1 MAAQTGPKLRW
12 VLSSETDAIVTGQP
26 EVTLPVPRTCPFA
39 PPPEYQQL
47 REQSPVARL
56 AMASGR
62 QAWVLTRHE
71 DIRAVLSDPRFS
83 SDRTHQ
89 SFPAPRRGQELASG
103 FKFSLISMDPPE
115 HGPARRGVAGE
126 FTARR
131 MQALAPRV
139 QQIVDQHLDAMLAG
153 PRPADLVQALSLPV
167 PSLVICELL
176 GVPYADHEFFQTRS
190 TVLLRGSGPVSERIQ
205 AGLDLL
211 TYLDELVTQRE
222 QDPTDDLIGRQLR
235 GGTIEHGELVS
246 LALLLLIAGHET
258 TANMISLSALALIE
272 DPAARQAIRD
282 DPARTPGAVEELLR
296 YFTITDLTLFRVA
309 TADIEVGGQ
318 LIRAGEPVIALVLAG
333 NHDPAAFENP
343 GQLDIG
349 RDARPHLAFG
359 FGPHQCL
366 GQNLARM
373 ELQVV
378 LDTLLRRVP
387 GLKLAAP
394 VEDLQFKDDAFV
406 YGAYELPVTW

>member
-1 MAAQTGPKLRW
+1 
-12 VLSSETDAIVTGQP
+12 VTGQP
-26 EVTLPVPRTCPFA
+26 DVTIPVPRRGPFA
-39 PPPEYQQL
+39 PPAEYQQL
-47 REQSPVARL
+47 REQAPVARL
-56 AMASGR
+56 TMGNGR
-62 QAWVLTRHE
+62 PAWVLTRHE
-71 DIRAVLSDPRFS
+71 DIRAVLADPRFS
-83 SDRTHQ
+83 SDRSHPA
-89 SFPAPRRGQELASG
+89 FPAPKQGQELASG

-115 HGPARRGVAGE
+115 HGPARRAVAGE

-131 MQALAPRV
+131 MQALQPRV
-139 QQIVDQHLDAMLAG
+139 QRLVDEHLDVMLAG
-153 PRPADLVQALSLPV
+153 PRPADLVQALALPV
-167 PSLVICELL
+167 PSLVICGLL
-176 GVPYADHEFFQTRS
+176 GIPYADHEFFEARS
-190 TVLLRGSGPVSERIQ
+190 AVLLRGRVPVDDRIQ
-205 AGLDLL
+205 AGVDLL
-211 TYLDELVTQRE
+211 TYLDELVTRRE
-222 QDPTDDLIGRQLR
+222 KDPTDDLVGRQLKA
-235 GGTIEHGELVS
+235 GTIEHGDLVS

-272 DPAARQAIRD
+272 NPAVGQAIRD

-309 TADIEVGGQ
+309 LADIEVGGQ
-318 LIRAGEPVIALVLAG
+318 LIRAGEPVISLILAG
-333 NHDPAAFENP
+333 NHDPEAFADP
-343 GQLDIG
+343 GRLDIS

-387 GLKLAAP
+387 DLKLAVP
-394 VEDLQFKDDAFV
+394 LDDLQFKDDAFV

>member
-1 MAAQTGPKLRW
+1 
-12 VLSSETDAIVTGQP
+12 VTGQP
-26 EVTLPVPRTCPFA
+26 DVTIPVPRRCPFA

-47 REQSPVARL
+47 REQAPVARL
-56 AMASGR
+56 TMASGR
-62 QAWVLTRHE
+62 TAWVLTRHA
-71 DIRAVLSDPRFS
+71 DIRAVLADPRFS
-83 SDRTHQ
+83 SDRSHPG
-89 SFPAPRRGQELASG
+89 FPAPKQGQELASG

-131 MQALAPRV
+131 MQALQPQV
-139 QQIVDQHLDAMLAG
+139 QQLVDTHLDEMLAG
-153 PRPADLVQALSLPV
+153 PRPADLVQALALPV
-167 PSLVICELL
+167 PSLVICGLL
-176 GVPYADHEFFQTRS
+176 GVPYADHEFFQARS
-190 TVLLRGSGPVSERIQ
+190 AVLLRGRIPVNDRIQ
-205 AGLDLL
+205 AGVDLL
-211 TYLDELVTQRE
+211 TYLDELVTRRE
-222 QDPTDDLIGRQLR
+222 QDPTDDLIGRQLKT
-235 GGTIEHGELVS
+235 GTIEHGELVS

-272 DPAARQAIRD
+272 NPAAAQAIRD

-309 TADIEVGGQ
+309 LADIEVGGQ
-318 LIRAGEPVIALVLAG
+318 LIRAGEPVISLILAG
-333 NHDPAAFENP
+333 NHDPEAFADP
-343 GQLDIG
+343 GRLDIG

-378 LDTLLRRVP
+378 MDTLLRRVP
-387 GLKLAAP
+387 DLKLAVP
-394 VEDLQFKDDAFV
+394 VEDLQFKDDAFI
-406 YGAYELPVTW
+406 YGAHELPVTW

>member
-1 MAAQTGPKLRW
+1 M
-12 VLSSETDAIVTGQP
+12 TGQP
-26 EVTLPVPRTCPFA
+26 DVTIPVPRTCPFA
-39 PPPEYQQL
+39 PPPEYQ
-47 REQSPVARL
+47 RHRDEAPVARL
-56 AMASGR
+56 TMASGR
-62 QAWVLTRHE
+62 TAWVLTRHA
-71 DIRAVLSDPRFS
+71 DIRAVLADPRFS
-83 SDRTHQ
+83 SDRTHP
-89 SFPAPRRGQELASG
+89 SFPSPKQGQELASG

-131 MQALAPRV
+131 MQALQPQV
-139 QQIVDQHLDAMLAG
+139 QQLVDTHLDMMLAG
-153 PRPADLVQALSLPV
+153 PRPADLVRALALPV
-167 PSLVICELL
+167 PSLVICGLL

-190 TVLLRGSGPVSERIQ
+190 AVLLRGRIPVNDRIQ
-205 AGLDLL
+205 AGVDLL
-211 TYLDELVTQRE
+211 TYLDELVTRRE
-222 QDPTDDLIGRQLR
+222 QDPTDDLIGRQLKA
-235 GGTIEHGELVS
+235 GTIGHDDLVS

-272 DPAARQAIRD
+272 NPAAAQAIRA

-309 TADIEVGGQ
+309 LADIEVGGQ
-318 LIRAGEPVIALVLAG
+318 LIRAGEPVISLSLAG
-333 NHDPAAFENP
+333 NHDPEAFPDP
-343 GQLDIG
+343 GRLDIG

-387 GLKLAAP
+387 DLGLAVP
-394 VEDLQFKDDAFV
+394 FEDLQFKDDAFV
-406 YGAYELPVTW
+406 YGARELPVTW

>member
-1 MAAQTGPKLRW
+1 M
-12 VLSSETDAIVTGQP
+12 SSTERMLPVTGQP
-26 EVTLPVPRTCPFA
+26 EVTLPVPRTCPFG

-47 REQSPVARL
+47 REQAPVARL
-56 AMASGR
+56 TMASGR
-62 QAWVLTRHE
+62 QAWALTRHE
-71 DIRAVLSDPRFS
+71 DIRAVLSDARFS
-83 SDRTHQ
+83 SDRSHP
-89 SFPAPRRGQELASG
+89 SFPAPRQGQELASG

-115 HGPARRGVAGE
+115 HGPARRAVAGE

-139 QQIVDQHLDAMLAG
+139 AQIVAEHLDAMLAG
-153 PRPADLVQALSLPV
+153 PRPADLVQALALPV

-176 GVPYADHEFFQTRS
+176 GIPYADHELFQTRS
-190 TVLLRGSGPVSERIQ
+190 TILLRGSARVDERIQ

-211 TYLDELVTQRE
+211 TYLDELVTRRE
-222 QDPTDDLIGRQLR
+222 QDPTDDLIGRQLAA
-235 GGTIEHGELVS
+235 GSIGHGDLVS

-258 TANMISLSALALIE
+258 TASMISLGALALME
-272 DPAARQAIRD
+272 NPAVARALRE
-282 DPARTPGAVEELLR
+282 DPARTPAAVEELLR

-309 TADIEVGGQ
+309 MADIEVGGQ
-318 LIRAGEPVIALVLAG
+318 LIAAGEPVIALVLAG
-333 NHDPAAFENP
+333 NHDPAVFADP
-343 GQLDIG
+343 GALDIG

-366 GQNLARM
+366 GQSLARM

-378 LDTLLRRVP
+378 LDALLRRVP
-387 GLKLAAP
+387 DLRLAVP
-394 VEDLQFKDDAFV
+394 VGDLPFKDDAFV

>member
-1 MAAQTGPKLRW
+1 
-12 VLSSETDAIVTGQP
+12 VTGQP
-26 EVTLPVPRTCPFA
+26 QVTLPVPRTCPFA

-47 REQSPVARL
+47 REQAPVARL

-62 QAWVLTRHE
+62 QAWALTRHE

-83 SDRTHQ
+83 SDRSHP
-89 SFPAPRRGQELASG
+89 SFPAPRLGQELASG

-131 MQALAPRV
+131 MQALQPRV
-139 QQIVDQHLDAMLAG
+139 QQIVDEHLDAMLGG

-176 GVPYADHEFFQTRS
+176 GVPYADHEFFQARS
-190 TVLLRGSGPVSERIQ
+190 TVLLRGSAPVAERMQ

-211 TYLDELVTQRE
+211 TYLDELVRRRE
-222 QDPTDDLIGRQLR
+222 RDPADDLISRQLAA
-235 GGTIEHGELVS
+235 GTIEHGDLVS

-258 TANMISLSALALIE
+258 TADMISLSALALIE
-272 DPAARQAIRD
+272 NLAAARALRD
-282 DPARTPGAVEELLR
+282 DPARMPGAVEELLR

-309 TADIEVGGQ
+309 LADVEVGGQ
-318 LIRAGEPVIALVLAG
+318 QIRAGEPVILLVLAG
-333 NHDPAAFENP
+333 NYDPAAFADP
-343 GQLDIG
+343 GRLDIG
-349 RDARPHLAFG
+349 RDARSHLAFG

-387 GLKLAAP
+387 DLKLAVP
-394 VEDLQFKDDAFV
+394 VADLRFKDDAFV
-406 YGAYELPVTW
+406 YGAYELPVTWAG